1 MSNWNLISH
10 LFSQT
15 STSSFSTQL
24 LKDKTTNTNRSK
36 PGPKPGSLAASKKRQ
51 SSDNNNKKATG
62 TLPPT
67 SSSTSNT
74 NTLTTTTQPIK
85 KKLSVQQAAVNDMM
99 KRALEEDK
107 YSALGSVVNVNSD
120 DSSDDDDEE
129 GDTNNEVEEEDEDDI
144 RWNHRPKRS
153 NSSSSDVA
161 DKPWGGNSMKEKIK
175 VDRTTL
181 QLALRKHIRLESQK
195 SVRNFEERTF
205 FTDAEDYLV
214 SGSSTRNASKHSRS
228 MSPMRNGVDG
238 IPDGDLAIDGR
249 RIGKRRKKKKKKGAV
264 AAAAAAAAGQQQIDV
279 PMESS
284 GADNTPMTDKSGNDD
299 EWENNNAGTD
309 NNGEDVEFVAQE
321 EEESIFG
328 QTQGSSNATWV
339 ECDRCKKVSG

>member
-15 STSSFSTQL
+15 STSSFSAQQL
-24 LKDKTTNTNRSK
+24 LKDKTTNPNRSK

-51 SSDNNNKKATG
+51 SSDNNKKATG

-120 DSSDDDDEE
+120 DSSDDDDDDE
-129 GDTNNEVEEEDEDDI
+129 GDTNNEVEEDDEDDI

-161 DKPWGGNSMKEKIK
+161 DKPWGATKEKQK

-238 IPDGDLAIDGR
+238 IPDEDLAIDGR

-264 AAAAAAAAGQQQIDV
+264 ATAAAAAGQQQIDA

-284 GADNTPMTDKSGNDD
+284 GADDTPMTDKSGNDD
-299 EWENNNAGTD
+299 EWEENNNAGGE
-309 NNGEDVEFVAQE
+309 NNGEDVEFVAQ

-339 ECDRCKKVSG
+339 ECDRCKKVSR